1 MNVSEFAKKYD
12 FKVFTDEKVAEK
24 REIKGCYIG
33 DLLSLAMAKVEADNV
48 WITIQTNLNIVAVA
62 SLADASCILIADGFV
77 PDENTIE
84 KAQEKEIVILNTELS
99 AYEAAKKLM
108 ECGI

>member
-1 MNVSEFAKKYD
+1 MNVLEFAKKYD

-33 DLLSLAMAKVEADNV
+33 DLLSLAMAKVEEDNV

-62 SLADASCILIADGFV
+62 SFTIFWKHRENIGRLIR
-77 PDENTIE
+77 
-84 KAQEKEIVILNTELS
+84 KEEIGLRSTMRGDKRLDR
-99 AYEAAKKLM
+99 
-108 ECGI
+108 